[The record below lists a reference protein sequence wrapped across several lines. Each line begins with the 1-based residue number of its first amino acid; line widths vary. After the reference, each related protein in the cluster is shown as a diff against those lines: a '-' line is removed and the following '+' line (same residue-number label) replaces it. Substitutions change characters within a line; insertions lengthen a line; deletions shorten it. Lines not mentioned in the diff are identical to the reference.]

1 MKIHKYNEEY
11 AIKNGISKVSE
22 LIKAIL
28 IGTIGGVTPEILLGL
43 SAIKFRPALIIWV
56 ITVLLCVYLIRR
68 FGIINKSSMSVLI
81 EDEGNLYYM
90 MITPNLK
97 QFYATSPAGILGSS
111 VSRKIIAEIA
121 AAHIAQDEETVK
133 KLFDLY
139 KNGELKTTFD
149 TFMYGKP
156 IYVFKI
162 LEENFKDDNKK
173 IYKVNCLKNN
183 DRKSTVKIPKV
194 YPTFF
199 M

>member
-1 MKIHKYNEEY
+1 MKIHKYNDEY

-28 IGTIGGVTPEILLGL
+28 IGTIGGVTPAILLGL
-43 SAIKFRPALIIWV
+43 SAIKFRLSLIIWV
-56 ITVLLCVYLIRR
+56 VTVLLCVYLIRR
-68 FGIINKSSMSVLI
+68 TGIINISSMSVLI

-90 MITPNLK
+90 MITPDLR
-97 QFYATSPAGILGSS
+97 QIYAPSPAGILGTS
-111 VSRKIIAEIA
+111 VTRKINAEIA
-121 AAHIAQDEETVK
+121 AAHIAQDKETVK

-149 TFMYGKP
+149 TIMYGKP

-173 IYKVNCLKNN
+173 IYKVNCLKDN

>member
-11 AIKNGISKVSE
+11 AIKNGIYKDLE
-22 LIKAIL
+22 LIIAIL
-28 IGTIGGVTPEILLGL
+28 IGTIGGVTPAILFGL
-43 SAIKFRPALIIWV
+43 HAIKFRTVLIIWV
-56 ITVLLCVYLIRR
+56 VTVLLCVYLIRR
-68 FGIINKSSMSVLI
+68 TGIINISSMSVLI

-90 MITPNLK
+90 TITPDLR
-97 QFYATSPAGILGSS
+97 QFLLPAKYY
-111 VSRKIIAEIA
+111 VRRKTYAEIA

-139 KNGELKTTFD
+139 KNGELKTTTFD
-149 TFMYGKP
+149 TIMYGKP

-173 IYKVNCLKNN
+173 IYKVNCLKDNG
-183 DRKSTVKIPKV
+183 RKSTVKIPKV